1 MRYKRYMKTFNT
13 EKEISPEYQYLL
25 SSCDETGTKPLF
37 FDIETT
43 GFSPRSNMVYL
54 IGLSFPDENKKL
66 CAVQFLAEGIDDERE
81 LLLCFLEMLN
91 KHSDMILTGYNI
103 SSFDI
108 PFLNARLLKYSL
120 PSIPLSH
127 RDLFSDVKKLSN
139 IFPM

>member
-1 MRYKRYMKTFNT
+1 MKTINT

-25 SSCDETGTKPLF
+25 SSCDKTGTKPLF

-66 CAVQFLAEGIDDERE
+66 CAVQFLAEGIDDEME

-108 PFLNARLLKYSL
+108 PFLNARLLKYS
-120 PSIPLSH
+120 
-127 RDLFSDVKKLSN
+127 
-139 IFPM
+139 